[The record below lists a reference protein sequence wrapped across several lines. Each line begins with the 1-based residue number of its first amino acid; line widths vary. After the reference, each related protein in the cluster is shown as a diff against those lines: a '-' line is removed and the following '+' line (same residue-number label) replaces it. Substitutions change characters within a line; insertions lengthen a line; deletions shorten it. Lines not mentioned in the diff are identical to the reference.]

1 LSYKKE
7 NGAAIVNFFLD
18 EDCYLVAPEEI
29 IEGIGLFLQSVWHS
43 GHNYEGMLNIGIGIA
58 EGKAKTI
65 WGVN

>member
-1 LSYKKE
+1 M
-7 NGAAIVNFFLD
+7 
-18 EDCYLVAPEEI
+18 VAPEEI